1 MFSRSFKYLVKFVP
15 FILLLLGAG
24 SVHAQDLTGTL
35 YGEVMD
41 ESGLLVP
48 GATVTVSSPQLI
60 QGVEVR
66 VTTATG
72 TYRVPNLPPGTYSVK
87 AELPGFQTVTR
98 AAIVL
103 PTGASLAID
112 FMLKLSPVAE
122 TITVTGES
130 PLVDVKSTN
139 LTRHIDS
146 AVVDNIPVARNFAA
160 LLETAPGVL
169 DSEYG
174 FSPAQTVHGSSVRD
188 NVYNLD
194 GASANDNAVGYMFSD
209 IPYDIIE
216 EVQITS
222 GGISAEYGQ
231 AAGAV
236 FSFITKSGGNDFS
249 GGGNFFIVN
258 EALQGSNLTEEL
270 LAQVPQGTEDIRN
283 LDFGVYGGGPVIK
296 DRIWFF
302 GNLRRLDV
310 ERTQPD
316 FTAQNPTITENQYF
330 IKGTV
335 QVNASNKIQGSYT
348 QRDFTLFPGNAGFAT
363 NDNPETWSTSFR
375 PFKIAYLTWTSLLT
389 ENTFLDASYS
399 INTAR
404 FNTTYDNFDV
414 GYRDIATGKLSG
426 GITGPIGPTLNRDTN
441 YLRASVSTFQD
452 AWGGRS
458 HNLKVGVDYAY
469 VPFAWTRTVP
479 GDMVHVLD
487 DGRAH
492 RIRLYNTPTG
502 FLGLNVTRYAGY
514 VQDEWTLNDRV
525 TLNLGVRFESN
536 EGWAPEQHGG
546 GGQWF
551 PRVDFAEVR
560 DQIKWFNTAPR
571 LGLIWDATGDQ
582 RTSVKFSYSR
592 YYVAALSQH
601 VFNGVRNSSS
611 FQELDWIDRNGDLF
625 FQDGEQGTLRRD
637 ILPNTNI
644 FDPDLKQPYVDEFYV
659 GVDWQIKN
667 NLSLSVAGI
676 VKRER
681 NLMETIDLSKPF
693 SEAYNPISVTNPID
707 GQEMTIF
714 ALDPAFQGVQ
724 RIRTL
729 TNPTDPITLVRDYK
743 GIDLVLRKRMSDGW
757 QFEGSLVLSR
767 SEGNTGNSFGA
778 STGGRPLY
786 DNPNTLINI
795 DGPLDLDTPVQLK
808 FAGTYAAPYDI
819 LVSAFYSGIS
829 GFPIKPPSG
838 FPTDVLGAYTV
849 RFTPADNPGIVSES
863 FIDVAGQQRGTN
875 RTDFR
880 HKLSF
885 RAEKEFVMGNVRLGF
900 IADVFNLFNISTV
913 TAVQTLRFDH
923 PNFLKP
929 AIIEQPRTLRLGIRI
944 NY

>member
-24 SVHAQDLTGTL
+24 SVLAQDLTGTL
-35 YGEVMD
+35 YGKVMD
-41 ESGLLVP
+41 ESGLAVP
-48 GATVTVSSPQLI
+48 GVTVTVSSPQLI
-60 QGVEVR
+60 QGAEVR
-66 VTTATG
+66 VTTDTG
-72 TYRVPNLPPGTYSVK
+72 TYRAPNLPPGTYSVK

-98 AAIVL
+98 EAIVL
-103 PTGASLAID
+103 PTGASLAIE

-146 AVVDNIPVARNFAA
+146 AVVENIPVARNFAA

-231 AAGAV
+231 ASGAV

-270 LAQVPQGTEDIRN
+270 LAQVPQGTEEIKN
-283 LDFGVYGGGPVIK
+283 LDYGVYGGGPVIK
-296 DRIWFF
+296 DRVWFF
-302 GNLRRLDV
+302 GNIRRLDV

-330 IKGTV
+330 LKVTA
-335 QVNASNKIQGSYT
+335 QVNPSNKIQGSYT
-348 QRDFTLFPGNAGFAT
+348 QRDFTLFPGNAGFAR

-375 PFKIAYLTWTSLLT
+375 PFKIGYLTWTSLLT

-404 FNTTYDNFDV
+404 FNTTYDNFEV
-414 GYRDIATGKLSG
+414 GYFDIATSKHSG

-441 YLRASVSTFQD
+441 YLRTSVSTFQE
-452 AWGGRS
+452 GGGGS

-469 VPFAWTRTVP
+469 VPFAWTRTLP
-479 GDMVHVLD
+479 GDMVHRLNA
-487 DGRAH
+487 GRAH
-492 RIRLYNTPTG
+492 RIRLYNTPLG

-525 TLNLGVRFESN
+525 TLNLGVRLESN

-546 GGQWF
+546 GGRWF

-560 DQIKWFNTAPR
+560 DQMKWFNAAPR

-582 RTSVKFSYSR
+582 MTSVKLSFSR
-592 YYVAALSQH
+592 YHVAALSQH
-601 VFNGVRNSSS
+601 VFNGVRNGTSY
-611 FQELDWIDRNGDLF
+611 QEFEWLDRNGDLF
-625 FQDGEQGTLRRD
+625 FQDGEQGALTADLRA
-637 ILPNTNI
+637 NTNV
-644 FDPDLKQPYVDEFYV
+644 FDPDLKQPYVDEFYA

-667 NLSLSVAGI
+667 NVSLSVAGI
-676 VKRER
+676 YKRER
-681 NLMETIDLSKPF
+681 DIMETVDLARPF
-693 SEAYNPISVTNPID
+693 SAYNPVTVTNPID
-707 GQEMTIF
+707 GQPMTIF

-724 RIRTL
+724 RIRSL
-729 TNPTDPITLVRDYK
+729 TNPTDPVLLKRDYK
-743 GIDLVLRKRMSDGW
+743 GLDIVLRKRMSDGW

-767 SEGNTGNSFGA
+767 SEGNVGNSFGA
-778 STGGRPLY
+778 STGGRQIY
-786 DNPNTLINI
+786 DDPNTLINI

-808 FAGTYAAPYDI
+808 FSGSYFAPYGI
-819 LVSAFYSGIS
+819 VVGAFYSGIS

-838 FPTDVLGAYTV
+838 FPSDVLGAYTV
-849 RFTPADNPGIVSES
+849 RFTPADNPGIVVEDV
-863 FIDVAGQQRGTN
+863 IDVAGQQRGTN

-885 RAEKEFVMGNVRLGF
+885 RVEKEFVMGNARLGV
-900 IADVFNLFNISTV
+900 IADIFNVFNISTV

-929 AIIEQPRTLRLGIRI
+929 AIIELPRTLRLGVRI
-944 NY
+944 TY

>member
-1 MFSRSFKYLVKFVP
+1 MSSRLKYLVIFVL
-15 FILLLLGAG
+15 FTLLLMGAG
-24 SVHAQDLTGTL
+24 SVLAQDLTGTL
-35 YGEVMD
+35 YGKVMD
-41 ESGLLVP
+41 ESGLSVP
-48 GATVTVSSPQLI
+48 GVTVTVSSPQLI

-66 VTTATG
+66 VTTDTG
-72 TYRVPNLPPGTYSVK
+72 TYRVPNLPPGTYSVT

-98 AAIVL
+98 EAIVL
-103 PTGASLAID
+103 PTGASLAIE
-112 FMLKLSPVAE
+112 FMLKLTPIQE
-122 TITVTGES
+122 TVTVTGES
-130 PLVDVKSTN
+130 PIVDVKSTN
-139 LTRHIDS
+139 LTRHIES
-146 AVVDNIPVARNFAA
+146 AVVDNIPVGRNFAA
-160 LLETAPGVL
+160 LLETAPGIL

-194 GASANDNAVGYMFSD
+194 GANANDNAVGYMFSD
-209 IPYDIIE
+209 IPFDIIE

-258 EALQGSNLTEEL
+258 EDLQGNNLTDEL
-270 LAQVPQGTEDIRN
+270 RAQVPQGTEEIKN
-283 LDFGVYGGGPVIK
+283 LDYGVYGGGPVMK
-296 DRIWFF
+296 DKIWFF
-302 GNLRRLDV
+302 GNIRRLDI

-316 FTAQNPTITENQYF
+316 FPAQNPTITENQYF
-330 IKGTV
+330 IKVTA
-335 QVNASNKIQGSYT
+335 QVNPSNKIQGSYT
-348 QRDFTLFPGNAGFAT
+348 QRDFNLFPGNASFAR
-363 NDNPETWSTSFR
+363 NDNPETWSNSFR
-375 PFKIAYLTWTSLLT
+375 PFKVAYLTWTSLLT

-404 FNTTYDNFDV
+404 FNTTYNNFEVGYFDV
-414 GYRDIATGKLSG
+414 ATGKHSG

-441 YLRASVSTFQD
+441 YLRTSVSTFQE
-452 AWGGRS
+452 GGGGS

-469 VPFAWTRTVP
+469 VPFAWTRTLP
-479 GDMVHVLD
+479 GDMVHRLN

-492 RIRLYNTPTG
+492 RIRLYNTPLG

-525 TLNLGVRFESN
+525 TLNLGVRLESN

-546 GGQWF
+546 GGRWF

-560 DQIKWFNTAPR
+560 DQMKWFNAAPR

-582 RTSVKFSYSR
+582 MTSVKFSYSR
-592 YYVAALSQH
+592 YHVAALSQH
-601 VFNGVRNSSS
+601 VFNGIRNGTS
-611 FQELDWIDRNGDLF
+611 FQEFDWNDLNGDLF
-625 FQDGEQGTLRRD
+625 FQDGEQGALRSDLRA
-637 ILPNTNI
+637 NTNI
-644 FDPDLKQPYVDEFYV
+644 FDPDLSQPYVDEFYV

-667 NLSLSVAGI
+667 NVSLSVAGV

-693 SEAYNPISVTNPID
+693 SEAYNPVSVTNPID
-707 GQEMTIF
+707 GQPMTIF

-743 GIDLVLRKRMSDGW
+743 GIDLILRKRMSDGW
-757 QFEGSLVLSR
+757 QFEGSLVVSR
-767 SEGNTGNSFGA
+767 SDGNTGNSFGA

-808 FAGTYAAPYDI
+808 FSGSYTAPYGI
-819 LVSAFYSGIS
+819 LVGAFYSGVS

-849 RFTPADNPGIVSES
+849 RFTAADNPGIVVEN
-863 FIDVAGQQRGTN
+863 FIDVAGQPRGTN

-885 RAEKEFVMGNVRLGF
+885 RAEKQFEMGNWRLGI

-929 AIIEQPRTLRLGIRI
+929 AIIELPRTLRLGIRI